1 MDDMGLQVIGQELP
15 LTSNGD
21 PLMISTS
28 TQAVVKY
35 LRALNG
41 PVHVKGVPT
50 ALILRAIRNGGSRR
64 SGDGATYMF
73 PKFGFNFMSS
83 HPGSGMS
90 RIQLCRCLCTSHV
103 SAVVSA
109 LSGTSA
115 LNQRSDRPRLPVPGY
130 ICTYILLGSQTDAD
144 RQAMP
149 PRELDQDNLS
159 TTHSDHASLQDET
172 PSKKL
177 SSSGELD

>member
-21 PLMISTS
+21 PLMIFTS

-83 HPGSGMS
+83 HPGAA
-90 RIQLCRCLCTSHV
+90 C
-103 SAVVSA
+103 
-109 LSGTSA
+109 
-115 LNQRSDRPRLPVPGY
+115 PEY
-130 ICTYILLGSQTDAD
+130 
-144 RQAMP
+144 
-149 PRELDQDNLS
+149 
-159 TTHSDHASLQDET
+159 
-172 PSKKL
+172 
-177 SSSGELD
+177 SSVDVCAPHM